1 MIRENLEVKL
11 SRCFKNIEEQTMQI
25 SEGRAFQQVEGTE
38 VEVCLAYSSITKADS
53 SQRQIHGPN

>member
-1 MIRENLEVKL
+1 
-11 SRCFKNIEEQTMQI
+11 MQI